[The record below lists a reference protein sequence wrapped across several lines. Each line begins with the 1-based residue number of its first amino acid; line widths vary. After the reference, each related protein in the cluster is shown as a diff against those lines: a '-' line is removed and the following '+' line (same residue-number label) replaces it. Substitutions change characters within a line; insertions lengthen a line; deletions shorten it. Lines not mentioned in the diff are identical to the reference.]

1 MLNYVFYAIYKFI
14 LITPSKDELPGHL
27 SSSILAF
34 ILSFNL
40 ILIKNILLKYDIH
53 FLADLYESNTIY
65 LGVFIALVIVCFLAF
80 AYKGKYLKIVAKY
93 DQESR
98 NQKIIK
104 MSLVALYV
112 IGSFVLLAII

>member
-1 MLNYVFYAIYKFI
+1 MLKYVFYTLYKFV
-14 LITPSKDELPGHL
+14 LITPSKDELPEHIAGMT
-27 SSSILAF
+27 LAF
-34 ILSFNL
+34 TLWFNT
-40 ILIKNILLKYDIH
+40 ILLGEILLAYNIT
-53 FLADLYESNTIY
+53 FLEDLYNNKVIY
-65 LGVFIALVIVCFLAF
+65 VGVFLLLYGVCYFTF
-80 AYKGKYLKIVAKY
+80 IKGGKYLKIAAKY